1 MQGKGMEGERQG
13 CRVRQGLEAS
23 RQTKMAYVGMQEGL
37 GYASKQ
43 VKDSR

>member
-1 MQGKGMEGERQG
+1 MQGKTRPG
-13 CRVRQGLEAS
+13 S